1 MKIYDLS
8 IALEDGLPSD
18 PPMQIPKIR
27 YFNHKDTADQ
37 MASFFGHATKDDLP
51 DGNGWAIDFLD
62 VCTHAG
68 THLDAPYHFY
78 PTMNGGEPAWTIDQ
92 VPLEWCIGNGVRVDF
107 RDKPDGYKVMAKDF
121 EEYFEKIGY
130 TLKEGDIV
138 LLNTGASARWGKA
151 EYLVAGC
158 GVSKE
163 ATLWLIDHGVH
174 VVGTDGW
181 SWDVPLPFIGKE
193 FDATGNKD
201 VIWEGHRAGA
211 EKAYCHLEK
220 LTNLESLPLFGF
232 QVSCLPIKIKGAS
245 AGWSRVVAFLED

>member
-1 MKIYDLS
+1 MKIFDLS

-51 DGNGWAIDFLD
+51 EGNGWAIDFLD

-92 VPLEWCIGNGVRVDF
+92 VPLEWCLGNGVRVDF
-107 RDKPDGYKVMAKDF
+107 RDKPDGYKVMARDF

-193 FDATGNKD
+193 FDETGNKD
-201 VIWEGHRAGA
+201 VIWKGTELVLRRHTAILRNLLILKVCHYSGSRSAVCLLKLKEQVQAG
-211 EKAYCHLEK
+211 L
-220 LTNLESLPLFGF
+220 G
-232 QVSCLPIKIKGAS
+232 
-245 AGWSRVVAFLED
+245 